1 MGGDFAPEINIE
13 GAMLAVA
20 SYPIKVTLCGVE
32 SQLRETIKL
41 YPNFPHDKIDIHNA
55 TEVVGMAESPSMSF
69 RKKKD
74 SSIQVGLRLVKEG
87 LADAFVS
94 AGNTGAV
101 MTTALFVLGRLD
113 GVERPVLA
121 AVFPSSKDHFVLM
134 DVGSSVDCKPHH
146 LMQFAIMGNL
156 FSRAILGVK
165 TPRVG
170 LYNIGEEPDKGNQLT
185 QATYKLLTASK
196 LNFIGNVEGKDL
208 TKGKADVVVCDG
220 FVGNSL
226 LKFGEGIS
234 KMFMKFFKE
243 EAKKSLLS
251 LIGLLFLKPAFKRFK
266 QKYDYDQYGG
276 AHLLGVDGICIVA
289 HGSAG
294 PVAIMNAIKTAF
306 KGLESNMVPKIG
318 KAIGEVEP
326 IVQVEEAL

>member
-1 MGGDFAPEINIE
+1 MGGDNAPEINIE
-13 GAMLAVA
+13 GAMLAVE
-20 SYPIKVTLCGVE
+20 SFPLKVTLTGVE
-32 SQLRETIKL
+32 SELNKL
-41 YPNFPHDKIDIHNA
+41 IAKYPNFPHDKIKIHHA
-55 TEVVGMAESPSMSF
+55 SETVGMAESPTMSF

-87 LADAFVS
+87 KADAFVS

-101 MTTALFVLGRLD
+101 MTTALFVLGRLK

-121 AVFPSSKDHFVLM
+121 AVFPSSTKHFVLM
-134 DVGSSVDCKPHH
+134 DVGSSVDCKPQH
-146 LMQFAIMGNL
+146 LMQFAIMGHH
-156 FSRAILGVK
+156 FSNSILGVEN
-165 TPRVG
+165 PGVG

-185 QATYKLLTASK
+185 QATYKLLKESD

-226 LKFGEGIS
+226 LKFGEGVS
-234 KMFMKFFKE
+234 KMFTKFFKE
-243 EAKKSLLS
+243 EAKSSLLS

-266 QKYDYDQYGG
+266 KKYDYDQYGG
-276 AHLLGVDGICIVA
+276 AHLLGVGGICIVA

-294 PVAIMNAIKTAF
+294 PVAIRNAIKTAYR
-306 KGLESNMVPKIG
+306 GLDAQMVSTIGDAIASTEIQKEES
-318 KAIGEVEP
+318 
-326 IVQVEEAL
+326 